1 MGLSTKVDLSKLD
14 RRFGPTARAGAQE
27 SFARRAE
34 LLMRK
39 YVPYREGP
47 LRDSA
52 KVASRFR
59 TGRIVYDTPYARRQY
74 TEEGY
79 AHSGKRTHHW
89 DRAMMGR
96 DGKTLRAYA
105 AKLYDKGVG

>member
-1 MGLSTKVDLSKLD
+1 ML
-14 RRFGPTARAGAQE
+14 
-27 SFARRAE
+27 
-34 LLMRK
+34 
-39 YVPYREGP
+39 
-47 LRDSA
+47 
-52 KVASRFR
+52 FR
-59 TGRIVYDTPYARRQY
+59 SIVYDTPYARRQY

>member
-1 MGLSTKVDLSKLD
+1 MGVSARVDLSRLD
-14 RRFGPTARAGAQE
+14 RRFGPAARARAQE

-52 KVASRFR
+52 KVSSRYR
-59 TGRIVYDTPYARRQY
+59 TGRIVYNTPYARRQY
-74 TEEGY
+74 REEGY
-79 AHSGKRTHHW
+79 RHKNPATHHW
-89 DRAMMGR
+89 DRAMVER
-96 DGKTLRAYA
+96 DGKGLRAYA
-105 AKLYDKGVG
+105 AKLYGRRG